1 MSHPLLH
8 LIATRPQLLLEHLEA
23 YVELAGAET
32 GAAAST
38 LKRGALLGAAGLGF
52 LGIGFVLAGVA
63 LLLCAVVPV
72 NQMPAP
78 WALWA
83 VPMPPVVLAIGCLL
97 AARKPSGSAAFEQL
111 RHQIKSDVA
120 MFRQEAA

>member
-32 GAAAST
+32 GEAAST
-38 LKRGALLGAAGLGF
+38 LKRGALLGAVGLGC
-52 LGIGFVLAGVA
+52 LGIGLMLAGVA

-83 VPMPPVVLAIGCLL
+83 VPLPPIALAVGCLL
-97 AARKPSGSAAFEQL
+97 AARRPPASAAFEHL
-111 RHQIKSDVA
+111 RRQIRSDVA
-120 MFRQEAA
+120 MFRQDAV

>member
-32 GAAAST
+32 GEAASS
-38 LKRGALLGAAGLGF
+38 LKRGALFGA
-52 LGIGFVLAGVA
+52 LGIGCLAIGVSLGGVA
-63 LLLCAVVPV
+63 LLLCAAIPV

-78 WALWA
+78 WALWV
-83 VPMPPVVLAIGCLL
+83 VPLPPIVLAIGCLL
-97 AARKPSGSAAFEQL
+97 AGRRPHGSAAFENL
-111 RHQIKSDVA
+111 RRQFKSDVA
-120 MFRQEAA
+120 MFRQEAS